1 MDQPAG
7 ARGRTRRPQG
17 VDEEIGGDRFVRTQE
32 QREEQRPVL
41 GGAEGHGD
49 AAGDHLDG
57 AEDAE
62 LDAGLGRD

>member
-1 MDQPAG
+1 METASF
-7 ARGRTRRPQG
+7 GR
-17 VDEEIGGDRFVRTQE
+17 QE
-32 QREEQRPVL
+32 QRDEQRPVL
-41 GGAEGHGD
+41 GGAERHGG